1 LQTSRERVTFDADA
15 HTVNF
20 GSTQMQPNR
29 PRSRTEST
37 PAERVAAPTTQAKA
51 KRLSPAYAL
60 AWLHLMPD
68 SVFPIRSRD
77 DMATKVSA
85 LLFSSALGQAQGDS
99 HSLPAGT
106 QQKPRAKKAAR

>member
-1 LQTSRERVTFDADA
+1 
-15 HTVNF
+15 
-20 GSTQMQPNR
+20 MQPKR

-37 PAERVAAPTTQAKA
+37 PAKRVAAPTTQAKV

-60 AWLHLMPD
+60 AWLHLMPN

-77 DMATKVSA
+77 DMAAKVSA
-85 LLFSSALGQAQGDS
+85 LLFGSASGASQGDS
-99 HSLPAGT
+99 HGLPAGT